1 MCYLIDVCWLIVVFR
16 FSIILPN
23 KSSVINMF
31 LIICTLFFYST
42 RIMPG
47 YSDCHLVLGLFPWLV
62 GANKPPAF
70 PKDRPGSKMN
80 LLASQS
86 VRIFA
91 AFSQS
96 IPSSPIGAPIPLFGN
111 PSPSAPSPLLY
122 RAHPK
127 LCRQYKLR
135 RAPLRR
141 WRRDLRQPR
150 NDNFIVISLNLDSRV
165 TRIASDFLD
174 GGVVA
179 VTAVHGL
186 SGESQHWRR
195 QQG

>member
-1 MCYLIDVCWLIVVFR
+1 MCYLIDVYWLIVVFR

-91 AFSQS
+91 YFSQS
-96 IPSSPIGAPIPLFGN
+96 IPSSPIGAPILSSVTF
-111 PSPSAPSPLLY
+111 
-122 RAHPK
+122 
-127 LCRQYKLR
+127 R
-135 RAPLRR
+135 RVRR
-141 WRRDLRQPR
+141 THSSIVRVLSRRDSSSFYVPL
-150 NDNFIVISLNLDSRV
+150 SE
-165 TRIASDFLD
+165 D
-174 GGVVA
+174 GTGI
-179 VTAVHGL
+179 
-186 SGESQHWRR
+186 
-195 QQG
+195 